1 MAVNLNRCEPEITQS
16 QQSKKTDS
24 FIMKKPVIDIAP
36 ALLLNYFKIALRKI
50 RRQKGYTIIN
60 ISGLS
65 VGLACCAIMML
76 WVRNEKSFDRF
87 HINRDSI
94 YRLIKETRT
103 NGKVTFD
110 ARIPY
115 PLAETILGKIPE
127 VKNYTRYQGVDG
139 WKISYGDRFFFN
151 DFLSTG
157 DSTFFEIFTFPF
169 VKGDPKTALKN
180 RYSIVVTE
188 RMARKY
194 FGTEEPMGKVLT
206 INGRMDA
213 FTVTGVIKDV
223 PGNSH
228 LHFDCIIP
236 IVNFW
241 EFWDGRQDGWGMI
254 MFYTY
259 IQLRPN
265 SSPVSVGPKI
275 AAVLN
280 YNVPAQKAGIMMQP
294 LMDVHLKSTFGWD
307 LDNFEQGSQS
317 TLTIFTLAALVVLI
331 LAIINFT
338 NLATARSAS
347 RAKEVGLRK
356 INGAGRA
363 EIIGQFLGES
373 VVISFLALL
382 LALVL
387 VYFGLPFFN
396 NLAGKHI
403 EYGKLFE
410 LQLILALLA
419 VTLITGV
426 LSGSYPSFFL
436 SSFQPARVLKGEI
449 ISGGQSQAV
458 IRKTLVV
465 VQFALTLFLIIGSAI
480 VNRQLKYIRGKDLGI
495 DTRNILNT
503 FVMFRDYQ
511 SAKSIFLNNPDI
523 ISITLSDP
531 PSIDQRG
538 FSNVTWEGKNIGT
551 EIQFFPVAVDPDY
564 IKTFRVKMASGRF
577 FSDEFPTD
585 RTEALVLNETAAR
598 AMNLISPVGKKIT
611 IGKQTYSVI
620 GIIKD
625 FHQTTLRKYIEPM
638 ILYCP
643 RINFSLCLRINPA
656 RTKET
661 ISFIEKTV
669 IDYYPDS
676 NRPFRYEML
685 DERIGKFYS
694 SENKVEAILNLF
706 TVIALFTACLGLL
719 GLASFMAE
727 KRTRKIGLRKIFG
740 APVSGMGWLQTWD
753 FSKLILLSGV
763 IAGPIAYWAAK
774 NWLNG
779 FAYHLNPGIGILL
792 VTLSATLIIALVAVG
807 YQSLK
812 AAMTNPIDSLR
823 HE

>member
-1 MAVNLNRCEPEITQS
+1 MDIT
-16 QQSKKTDS
+16 K
-24 FIMKKPVIDIAP
+24 

-50 RRQKGYTIIN
+50 WQQKGYTIIN
-60 ISGLS
+60 ISGLA

-76 WVRNEKSFDRF
+76 WIMNEKSFDRF
-87 HINRDSI
+87 HSNRDSI
-94 YRLIKETRT
+94 YRLIKETRI
-103 NGKVTFD
+103 NGKETLD

-115 PLAETILGKIPE
+115 PLAETIMGKIPE

-139 WKISYGDRFFFN
+139 WKISYGDKFFFN

-188 RMARKY
+188 SMARKY

-206 INGRMDA
+206 ITGRMDV

-241 EFWDGRQDGWGMI
+241 EFWDGRQDGWRMI

-259 IQLRPN
+259 IQLQPN
-265 SSPVSVGPKI
+265 SSPASVGPKI

-280 YNVPAQKAGIMMQP
+280 ENIPAQKAGIRMQP
-294 LMDVHLKSTFGWD
+294 LMDVHLKSNFGWD

-317 TLTIFTLAALVVLI
+317 TLTMFTLAALVVLI
-331 LAIINFT
+331 LAIINFI

-356 INGAGRA
+356 IHGAGRS
-363 EIIGQFLGES
+363 EVIGQFLGEA
-373 VVISFLALL
+373 VVISFLSLL
-382 LALVL
+382 LALLL
-387 VYFGLPFFN
+387 VYLGLPFFN

-403 EYGKLFE
+403 AFGNLFE
-410 LQLILALLA
+410 PQLILTLIA

-436 SSFQPARVLKGEI
+436 SSFQPARVLKGDI
-449 ISGGQSQAV
+449 ISGGQSQSV
-458 IRKTLVV
+458 IRKILVV

-495 DTRNILNT
+495 NTRNILT
-503 FVMFRDYQ
+503 TVVVHRDNQ
-511 SAKSIFLNNPDI
+511 SAKNIFLKNPDI
-523 ISITLSDP
+523 ISMTMSDP
-531 PSIDQRG
+531 PNMDQRG
-538 FSNVTWEGKNIGT
+538 FSSVSWEGKDPGT
-551 EIQFFPVAVDPDY
+551 EIEFFPLAVDPDY
-564 IKTFRVKMASGRF
+564 IKTFGGTMAEGRF

-598 AMNLISPVGKKIT
+598 AMDLISPVGKKIT

-638 ILYCP
+638 ILHCP
-643 RINFSLCLRINPA
+643 RINFSVCLRINPA

-661 ISFIEKTV
+661 ISFIEKT
-669 IDYYPDS
+669 INDYYPDP
-676 NRPFRYEML
+676 NNPFRYEML
-685 DERIGKFYS
+685 DDRINKFYT
-694 SENKVEAILNLF
+694 SEKKEETILKVF
-706 TVIALFTACLGLL
+706 TTIALFTACLGLM
-719 GLASFMAE
+719 GLASFMAQ
-727 KRTRKIGLRKIFG
+727 KRTREIGVRKIFG
-740 APVSGMGWLQTWD
+740 ATISGMVLLQTWD

-763 IAGPIAYWAAK
+763 IAGPLAYWTAK
-774 NWLNG
+774 DWLDN
-779 FAYHLNPGIGILL
+779 FAYHFNPGIEILL
-792 VTLSATLIIALVAVG
+792 VTVTVTLIIALIAVV

-812 AAMTNPIDSLR
+812 AAMANPVDSLR

>member
-1 MAVNLNRCEPEITQS
+1 
-16 QQSKKTDS
+16 
-24 FIMKKPVIDIAP
+24 MKKQRINIAP
-36 ALLLNYFKIALRKI
+36 ALVLNYLKIAFRKV
-50 RRQKGYTIIN
+50 RFQKGYTIIN
-60 ISGLS
+60 ISGLA

-76 WVRNEKSFDRF
+76 WVSNEMSFDRF
-87 HINRDSI
+87 HTNRDSI

-103 NGKVTFD
+103 NGKETLD

-115 PLAETILGKIPE
+115 PLAETIFGKIPE

-188 RMARKY
+188 SMARKY

-206 INGRMDA
+206 ITGRMDA

-223 PGNSH
+223 PENSH
-228 LHFDCIIP
+228 LHFDCLIP

-259 IQLRPN
+259 IQLQPN
-265 SSPVSVGPKI
+265 SSPESVGPKI
-275 AAVLN
+275 ATVLN
-280 YNVPAQKAGIMMQP
+280 ENVPQQQAGIRMQP
-294 LMDVHLKSTFGWD
+294 LMDIHLRSNFGWD
-307 LDNFEQGSQS
+307 LDNFDQGSQS
-317 TLTIFTLAALVVLI
+317 ILTIFILAAMGVLL
-331 LAIINFT
+331 LAMINFT
-338 NLATARSAS
+338 NLATARSSS
-347 RAKEVGLRK
+347 RAREVGLRK
-356 INGAGRA
+356 INGARRR

-382 LALVL
+382 LALGIA
-387 VYFGLPFFN
+387 YFILPLFN

-403 EYGKLFE
+403 PFGNLFE
-410 LQLILALLA
+410 PQLTLTLIA

-449 ISGGQSQAV
+449 ISGGQSQSV

-465 VQFALTLFLIIGSAI
+465 VQFVLTLFLIIGSAI
-480 VNRQLKYIRGKDLGI
+480 VNRQLKFIRGKDLGI
-495 DTRNILNT
+495 DTRNILT
-503 FVMFRDYQ
+503 TQVVVHDYQ

-523 ISITLSDP
+523 ISMTMSDP
-531 PSIDQRG
+531 PGIDQRG
-538 FSNVTWEGKNIGT
+538 FSNVSWEGKDPGT

-564 IKTFRVKMASGRF
+564 IKTFGVTMAEGRF

-598 AMNLISPVGKKIT
+598 AMDLISPVGKKIT

-643 RINFSLCLRINPA
+643 RLNFSLCLRINPA

-669 IDYYPDS
+669 NDYYPDPD
-676 NRPFRYEML
+676 RPFMYEML
-685 DERIGKFYS
+685 DDRIDKFYT
-694 SENKVEAILNLF
+694 SEKKVETILKVF
-706 TVIALFTACLGLL
+706 TVIALFTACLGLI

-727 KRTRKIGLRKIFG
+727 KRTREIGLRKIFG
-740 APVSGMGWLQTWD
+740 ASVGGMVWLQSWE
-753 FSKLILLSGV
+753 FSKWILISGV
-763 IAGPIAYWAAK
+763 IAGPLAYWAAK
-774 NWLNG
+774 DWLSS
-779 FAYHLNPGIGILL
+779 FAYHFYPGIGILL
-792 VTLSATLIIALVAVG
+792 VTLSVTLLIAIVVVG

-812 AAMTNPIDSLR
+812 AAMANPVDSLR

>member
-1 MAVNLNRCEPEITQS
+1 MENR
-16 QQSKKTDS
+16 KL
-24 FIMKKPVIDIAP
+24 DINP

-50 RRQKGYTIIN
+50 KRQKGYTLIN
-60 ISGLS
+60 ISGLA
-65 VGLACCAIMML
+65 VGLACSAIMML
-76 WVRNEKSFDRF
+76 WVSNEKSFDRF
-87 HINRDSI
+87 HSNRDSI
-94 YRLIKETRT
+94 YRLIKETRI
-103 NGKVTFD
+103 NGKETLD

-115 PLAETILGKIPE
+115 PLAETIMGNIPE

-139 WKISYGDRFFFN
+139 WKISYGDKFFFN

-188 RMARKY
+188 SMARKY

-206 INGRMDA
+206 ITGRMDA

-259 IQLRPN
+259 IQLQPN
-265 SSPVSVGPKI
+265 SSPASVGSKI

-280 YNVPAQKAGIMMQP
+280 ENVPAQIAGIRMQP
-294 LMDVHLKSTFGWD
+294 LMDVHLKSNFGWD

-317 TLTIFTLAALVVLI
+317 TLTMFTLAALVVLI
-331 LAIINFT
+331 LAIINFI

-356 INGAGRA
+356 INGARRS
-363 EIIGQFLGES
+363 EIIGQFLGEA
-373 VVISFLALL
+373 VIISFLSLLLALL
-382 LALVL
+382 L
-387 VYFGLPFFN
+387 VYLGLPFFN

-403 EYGKLFE
+403 SFGNLFE
-410 LQLILALLA
+410 PQLTLTLIA

-426 LSGSYPSFFL
+426 LSGSYPSLFL
-436 SSFQPARVLKGEI
+436 SLFQPARVLKGEI

-465 VQFALTLFLIIGSAI
+465 VQFVLTLFLIIGSAI

-495 DTRNILNT
+495 DTRNILT
-503 FVMFRDYQ
+503 TQVVFSDYQ

-523 ISITLSDP
+523 INMTLSDP
-531 PSIDQRG
+531 PNIDQRS
-538 FSNVTWEGKNIGT
+538 FSNVSWEGKDPGT
-551 EIQFFPVAVDPDY
+551 GIQFFPVAVDPDY
-564 IKTFRVKMASGRF
+564 IKTFGVTMAEGRF
-577 FSDEFPTD
+577 FSDEFPAD

-598 AMNLISPVGKKIT
+598 AMNLISPVGKKIS
-611 IGKQTYSVI
+611 IGNQTYSVI

-643 RINFSLCLRINPA
+643 RSNFSLCLRINPA

-661 ISFIEKTV
+661 ISFIEKT
-669 IDYYPDS
+669 INDYYPDP

-685 DERIGKFYS
+685 DERIDRFYT
-694 SENKVEAILNLF
+694 SEKKVETILKVF
-706 TVIALFTACLGLL
+706 TIIALFTACLGLM
-719 GLASFMAE
+719 GLASFMAQ
-727 KRTRKIGLRKIFG
+727 KRTREIGLRKIFG
-740 APVSGMGWLQTWD
+740 APVSGMVLLQTWD

-763 IAGPIAYWAAK
+763 IAGALAYLTASD
-774 NWLNG
+774 WLDN
-779 FAYHLNPGIGILL
+779 FAYHFNPGIEILL
-792 VTLSATLIIALVAVG
+792 VTVTVTLIIALIAVV

-812 AAMTNPIDSLR
+812 AAMANPVDSLR